1 MSFANGSEY
10 ELESNITIKEGEKA
24 EWIDLSSAA
33 NCLGG
38 WFKLPSGKESFLN
51 QFGFLFLT
59 FRNKVIIN
67 HK

>member
-51 QFGFLFLT
+51 IFGF
-59 FRNKVIIN
+59 
-67 HK
+67 HY